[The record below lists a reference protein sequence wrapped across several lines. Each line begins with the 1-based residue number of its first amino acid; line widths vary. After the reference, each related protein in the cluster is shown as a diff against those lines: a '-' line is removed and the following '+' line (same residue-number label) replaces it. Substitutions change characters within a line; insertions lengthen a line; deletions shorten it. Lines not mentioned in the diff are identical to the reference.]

1 MTAFRVVLFSSL
13 SLFLYGCALFMFGAT
28 LLSYVEFY
36 LPPLE
41 LRDLVVSVDGVLV
54 LLFLVIGLSIVGLS
68 FGLVSI
74 SLRWPLAKWRPPSFK
89 TLLYKHLL
97 ILVIA
102 SNILAFTPLAKGRVE
117 IRGLMFPPNQEFH
130 LDEPINIPHPNDKPS
145 SLADTILKITVMGI
159 YDAEMSHTASSKVRV
174 YYFTILIIL
183 SVLLLILLPLRQQRY
198 LENI

>member
-1 MTAFRVVLFSSL
+1 MTEFRIVLFSSL
-13 SLFLYGCALFMFGAT
+13 LLFIYGCVLFMFGAT
-28 LLSYVEFY
+28 LLSYIEFY
-36 LPPLE
+36 LPPFE
-41 LRDLVVSVDGVLV
+41 LRDLVASIDGVLV
-54 LLFLVIGLSIVGLS
+54 LLFLVIGLSLLGLS

-74 SLRWPLAKWRPPSFK
+74 SLRWPLAKWRPTSFK
-89 TLLYKHLL
+89 TLLYIHLL

-130 LDEPINIPHPNDKPS
+130 MDEFKSTSHPNDKPS

-159 YDAEMSHTASSKVRV
+159 YDAEMSHTASSKVRI
-174 YYFTILIIL
+174 YYFAILIIL

-198 LENI
+198 RENI